1 MFKKI
6 KRKLKMMNNRG
17 SSLVLVIVST
27 TFISV
32 LVSALLMGM
41 LLAYRLKFYKLNSL
55 NNFYAVEQAMDE
67 IYAGMGAAVNEH
79 LYNAYTTTAELVV
92 TYDTTKEQ
100 YMNLDNN
107 QANALFKKLF
117 MQGMVNDANY
127 SGMPNILTTLE
138 GYITDPSVSL
148 LCNNMQVIY
157 TDSAGHSRVLS
168 CLVDEDGN
176 RMLSDTPE
184 LSYNAE
190 DVVSITFKNLGVKRT
205 ISIGAADKEVMA
217 QGTYTQSIT
226 TDLVLS
232 QPEYNVSF
240 DMSSATGNSLY
251 NYAILADMGLQVDE
265 TTSGTDVTV
274 KGNVYT
280 ASDYYN
286 KDYNRFTNTK
296 VTNKYNDLTTRWGSV
311 NESAYSGIYVE
322 GDNSNLTLNSDIII
336 CPGSITAFDGAS
348 IAMSGR
354 STLLSEVWA
363 DSIVIGG
370 TEGGNIKAA
379 ANAYIYDD
387 TELNAEKSS
396 LTFSSGRYFGY
407 SYTSDDV
414 RSINLLKTAGK
425 LATGY
430 SLRSHFSDSAVIVNG
445 KESTLDMSRLD
456 TLYIAGKSYIEF
468 SKMANPHVEDDG
480 QEMDFDYINVE
491 DYSTG
496 QSLDVKSNQLIFLT
510 QWEVLSEN
518 ADGTVSLRFPRTF
531 AADAVITDL
540 YEDFLTALSSGEY
553 MISAVPQVVSGHTY
567 YYLYIDSADP
577 DPDGDGRSKAEE
589 FAEKYYD
596 LFAGG
601 YGDEILS
608 KLYNV
613 ANYEEFEVNLLLPS
627 KADGS
632 VDDSKINTAGALTYQ
647 DRYDD
652 SLFYRASTDT
662 TARVDVELGNAS
674 RSKTFALLLGNGST
688 SDNNNTYNA
697 LMTSASELA
706 IDDTAS
712 QEQQI
717 SNFLTYMYINMRD
730 HLSVLNATDASDN
743 EVSAWEL
750 AGYTSVGGKYTYDSI
765 RAADG
770 SIDRYSY
777 NYSITPLNNYVDYN
791 IIFNGDASEG
801 INFVDVSKTYTDP
814 NGVNSL
820 IIVARGDV
828 EITPTEADG
837 SARGIVICGGDVTFS
852 DDVTSFTGMIITGA
866 KVICDHDISLSAD
879 ANYVANLLA
888 ACSESADTDFSLLTR
903 KILLQYEGEAAGAGA
918 SVTSASISDISY
930 QDILLFENWKKNVE

>member
-1 MFKKI
+1 MIKKI

-27 TFISV
+27 TFLSV

-67 IYAGMGAAVNEH
+67 IYAGIGATVNEH

-92 TYDTTKEQ
+92 TYDTNKQQ
-100 YMNLDNN
+100 YMNLDND
-107 QANALFKKLF
+107 QANDLFKRLF
-117 MQGMVNDANY
+117 IQGMVRDANY
-127 SGMPNILTTLE
+127 DGIDRIIMTLE
-138 GYITDPSVSL
+138 GYITDPNVSL

-157 TDSAGHSRVLS
+157 TDSAGHSIS
-168 CLVDEDGN
+168 YECIVDDDG
-176 RMLSDTPE
+176 TV
-184 LSYNAE
+184 SYNTYPDIAFNE
-190 DVVSITFKNLGVKRT
+190 DDIVSITFKNLGVKRT
-205 ISIGAADKEVMA
+205 ITISAADKEVMA

-226 TDLVLS
+226 TDLVLE

-274 KGNVYT
+274 KGNIYT

-286 KDYNRFTNTK
+286 KDYNRQTNTK
-296 VTNKYNDLTTRWGSV
+296 VTDKYNDLTTRWGSV

-387 TELNAEKSS
+387 TELNAEKSN

-414 RSINLLKTAGK
+414 RSINLLKTAGR

-445 KESTLDMSRLD
+445 KDSTLDMSRLD

-468 SKMANPHVEDDG
+468 SKLANPHVEEDG
-480 QEMDFDYINVE
+480 QQMDFDYINVE

-510 QWEVLSEN
+510 QWEVLNEN
-518 ADGTVSLRFPRTF
+518 TDGTVSLRFPRTF
-531 AADAVITDL
+531 AADAVITEL
-540 YEDFLTALSSGEY
+540 YDDFLTTLSSGEY

-627 KADGS
+627 NADGS
-632 VDDSKINTAGALTYQ
+632 VDDSRINTAGALTYQ
-647 DRYDD
+647 NRDD

-662 TARVDVELGNAS
+662 IARVDVELTNAS
-674 RSKTFALLLGNGST
+674 HSKTFALLLGNGSV
-688 SDNNNTYNA
+688 SENNNVFND
-697 LMTSASELA
+697 LMASSSELA
-706 IDDTAS
+706 INGTAS
-712 QEQQI
+712 SEQQI
-717 SNFLTYMYINMRD
+717 SNFITYMYINMRD
-730 HLSVLNATDASDN
+730 HLSVLNKTDDADN
-743 EVSAWEL
+743 EISAWEL
-750 AGYTSVGGKYTYDSI
+750 ANYTLADGKYIYNQINS
-765 RAADG
+765 ADG

-777 NYSITPLNNYVDYN
+777 NYSITPLNHYVNYD

-801 INFVDVSKTYTDP
+801 IGFVNISKTYTDP
-814 NGVNSL
+814 NGVESL
-820 IIVARGDV
+820 LIVQRGDV
-828 EITPTEADG
+828 QIAPTAADG
-837 SARGIVICGGDVTFS
+837 SARGIIICGGNVTFRS
-852 DDVTSFTGMIITGA
+852 DVTSFTGMIITGA
-866 KVICDHDISLSAD
+866 KVMCDHDISLSAD
-879 ANYVANLLA
+879 ANYIANLLA
-888 ACSESADTDFSLLTR
+888 ACAGSADTDINLITR
-903 KILLQYEGEAAGAGA
+903 KILLQYEGEAVGAGA